1 MVFGDYHNDI
11 EMLKEA
17 NFSFAMQNAH
27 QDIINIA
34 NYTTDNSNDDFGV
47 EKTLELLIKSN
58 AK

>member
-1 MVFGDYHNDI
+1 
-11 EMLKEA
+11 MLKEA